1 MRSYSLKVFE
11 TLIFSLGDQQTD
23 QLMPD
28 VDGLDSEEKVP
39 ALDLDVS
46 VHRPQM
52 VSDVPQSLSKFYAG
66 LKEVNPKRK
75 KSVSQ
80 DVHLN
85 MINIFLCVTFLCVSK
100 EAEADRDSTND
111 SEDTS
116 GYDSTASEPF
126 SHKLP
131 CLSFESLTLP
141 SLEHIHR
148 AADTWSMCRSIYL
161 CNAVFQRQFHRLG
174 GFEVCH
180 RLIAMIIEKLGVK
193 EEKEEGM
200 QEKPTEFLF
209 KNGSSQLI
217 VNNGKGQSDNNTDG
231 NLDNIGQQK
240 LISYQHS
247 DAEQAST
254 DGTAESKYVLMQEN
268 DWSLQ
273 GIRLLE
279 ALLAI
284 CLHSA
289 TNFQQKAEMESL
301 QVCAIKTS

>member
-1 MRSYSLKVFE
+1 MDSVRAYSLKVFE
-11 TLIFSLGDQQTD
+11 TLILSLGDQQTD

-46 VHRPQM
+46 VHRRQM

-66 LKEVNPKRK
+66 LKEVNPKK
-75 KSVSQ
+75 KRSVSQ

-161 CNAVFQRQFHRLG
+161 RNAVFQRQFHRLG

-180 RLIAMIIEKLGVK
+180 RLIAMIIDKLGVK
-193 EEKEEGM
+193 DEKGEG
-200 QEKPTEFLF
+200 TEFLF
-209 KNGSSQLI
+209 KNCSSQLI
-217 VNNGKGQSDNNTDG
+217 MNSGKEQSDSHTDENLG
-231 NLDNIGQQK
+231 NVGQQK

-247 DAEQAST
+247 EAEQAST
-254 DGTAESKYVLMQEN
+254 DDTAESKHVLMQEN
-268 DWSLQ
+268 GWSLQ
-273 GIRLLE
+273 GVRLLE

-289 TNFQQKAEMESL
+289 NNFQQKAEMESL
-301 QVCAIKTS
+301 QVLCH